1 MYTLAGVLGEVK
13 AFRKVYQNP
22 ILHAR
27 EPDAPEKVA
36 AQQQHAPRASKC
48 VRSVQAVTRILL

>member
-1 MYTLAGVLGEVK
+1 MYLLAGVLGEVK

-27 EPDAPEKVA
+27 EPDAPEKVPDL
-36 AQQQHAPRASKC
+36 QQHELRASKC
-48 VRSVQAVTRILL
+48 V